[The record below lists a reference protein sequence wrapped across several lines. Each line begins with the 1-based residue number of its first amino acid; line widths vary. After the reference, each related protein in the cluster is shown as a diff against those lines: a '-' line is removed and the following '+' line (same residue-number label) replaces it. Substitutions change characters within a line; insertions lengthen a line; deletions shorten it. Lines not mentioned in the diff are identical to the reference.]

1 MVFLDAVWQM
11 LFGLCAGMVV
21 AAGLFTFI
29 STLGIVTRLAQITRT
44 ANWLHWYENGFIAG
58 GILGNLLWIFSVPLV
73 TGAVGLIVSGLF
85 FGIFTGCFIG
95 AIAEI
100 LNAFPIFMHRV
111 GLKTGYR
118 GHYRCSGGRKIYRC
132 LVLLFLNVVEKNR
145 GFCYT
150 N

>member
-1 MVFLDAVWQM
+1 MDF
-11 LFGLCAGMVV
+11 
-21 AAGLFTFI
+21 
-29 STLGIVTRLAQITRT
+29 
-44 ANWLHWYENGFIAG
+44 
-58 GILGNLLWIFSVPLV
+58 FSSS
-73 TGAVGLIVSGLF
+73 GDRAVGLIVSGLF

-111 GLKTGYR
+111 GLKTGIAAIIAALAAGKFIGVWFY
-118 GHYRCSGGRKIYRC
+118 Y
-132 LVLLFLNVVEKNR
+132 FLNVVEKNR

>member
-111 GLKTGYR
+111 GLKTGIAAIIAALAAGKFIGVWFY
-118 GHYRCSGGRKIYRC
+118 Y
-132 LVLLFLNVVEKNR
+132 F
-145 GFCYT
+145 
-150 N
+150 

>member
-1 MVFLDAVWQM
+1 MVVFEIGWQII
-11 LFGLCAGMVV
+11 FGLCSGMVV

-58 GILGNLLWIFSVPLV
+58 GILGNVLWLHPFVCSS
-73 TGAVGLIVSGLF
+73 GAVGLMVSGLF

-100 LNAFPIFMHRV
+100 LNAFPIFLHRV
-111 GLKTGYR
+111 DLKTGIAAIIAALAA
-118 GHYRCSGGRKIYRC
+118 GKFLGG
-132 LVLLFLNVVEKNR
+132 LLYYF
-145 GFCYT
+145 
-150 N
+150 